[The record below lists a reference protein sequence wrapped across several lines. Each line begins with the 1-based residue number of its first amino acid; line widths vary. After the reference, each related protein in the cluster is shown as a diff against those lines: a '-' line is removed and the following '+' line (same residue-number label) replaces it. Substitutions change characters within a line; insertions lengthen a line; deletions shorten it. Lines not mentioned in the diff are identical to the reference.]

1 VSDAESVMANLG
13 GKLKRLRSGARLT
26 LDVAAQRIGV
36 SKGYLSKV
44 ESGHAMPSSKVII
57 RLATAYGIPLSDL
70 LMPDGEKK
78 PISVVRASERM
89 QVVKS
94 GNDVGYR
101 YELAT
106 RSKLNPRS
114 EAFFLDLPVIDSE
127 ETPRFRHDGEEII
140 LVLEGRVRFVYA
152 GAELILGKGDCI
164 QFNAGIEHY
173 TLAEGGDPA
182 RLFVVSTPDWAKAE

>member
-1 VSDAESVMANLG
+1 
-13 GKLKRLRSGARLT
+13 
-26 LDVAAQRIGV
+26 
-36 SKGYLSKV
+36 
-44 ESGHAMPSSKVII
+44 MPSSKVII